1 MKRIKFI
8 LILLFIYCSA
18 FICADIR
25 DTAEFTIEAIIPGES
40 EDFSELVVR
49 NLYTG
54 SSVMDSDSVY
64 GGQVV
69 VNDQNIN
76 LGRGSHLLND
86 YIPMFV
92 VDYTTNKYGNVS
104 ISIVITPFVFEVE
117 NTTYYY
123 SLPGSVKAETA
134 VNYSNSSVSEN
145 VTAEISPVEENIQF
159 TSKDEVAKKYDINL
173 SANDNYQMSAGELV
187 SFDITYSVKL
197 DGVTYDESKSNP
209 DPLITSDNGFVA
221 GKYVMNVTITLNG
234 E

>member
-18 FICADIR
+18 FLCADIR

-40 EDFSELVVR
+40 EGFSELVVR

-92 VDYTTNKYGNVS
+92 VDYTTNEYGNVS
-104 ISIVITPFVFEVE
+104 ISVVITPFVYEVD
-117 NTTYYY
+117 NTTYYI
-123 SLPGSVKAETA
+123 LPGSVKAEAA

-145 VTAEISPVEENIQF
+145 ITAEISPAEEDIQF
-159 TSKDEVAKKYDINL
+159 TSKDGVAKEYDINL
-173 SANDNYQMSAGELV
+173 FANDTYQMSAGELV

-209 DPLITSDNGFVA
+209 DPSITHDNGFVA

>member
-8 LILLFIYCSA
+8 LILLFISCSA
-18 FICADIR
+18 FLCADIR

-40 EDFSELVVR
+40 EVFSELVVR

-104 ISIVITPFVFEVE
+104 ISVDITPFVFEVD

-123 SLPGSVKAETA
+123 ILPGSVKAEAA

-145 VTAEISPVEENIQF
+145 VTAGISPVEEDIQF
-159 TSKDEVAKKYDINL
+159 TSKDGVAKEYDINL
-173 SANDNYQMSAGELV
+173 SANENYQMSAGELV

-197 DGVTYDESKSNP
+197 DGVTYDELKSNP
-209 DPLITSDNGFVA
+209 DPSITPDNGFVA